1 MSYGEIKAIY
11 DSPKARD
18 NGCSCSETSKSIIHR
33 YEGRSTTISL
43 WESRAQASSKNLA
56 PILYN

>member
-1 MSYGEIKAIY
+1 MSYGEIKATIQS
-11 DSPKARD
+11 SPKAHN

-56 PILYN
+56 PIL